1 MTRAE
6 HSPALPGGLIALTAA
21 VLFGVSTPP
30 VQRFGSGIRS
40 FTTATL
46 LYPGA
51 ALIGA
56 LIRRPIGITRRW
68 TAASSRRAVT
78 RSPLTT
84 AEAP

>member
-1 MTRAE
+1 M
-6 HSPALPGGLIALTAA
+6 
-21 VLFGVSTPP
+21 LFGVSTPP
-30 VQRFGSGIRS
+30 VQRFGIGS

-46 LYPGA
+46 LYAGA

-68 TAASSRRAVT
+68 TAASFLGAGT